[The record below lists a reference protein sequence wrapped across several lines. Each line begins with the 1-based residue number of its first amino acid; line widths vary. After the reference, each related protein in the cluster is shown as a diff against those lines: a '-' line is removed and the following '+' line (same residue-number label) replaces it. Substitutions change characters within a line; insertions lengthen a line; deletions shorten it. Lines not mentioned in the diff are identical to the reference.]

1 MTQVNYIILQ
11 SHNNE
16 QFFFYK
22 RHKNADKHLMGSK
35 DVSCNAIKKK
45 NRRNTLL
52 LLYCSAET
60 IWTEVNGKTHT
71 TDKKSAFWKW

>member
-45 NRRNTLL
+45 QTQYFIVIVL
-52 LLYCSAET
+52 
-60 IWTEVNGKTHT
+60 
-71 TDKKSAFWKW
+71 